1 MIRFRLIPSVAL
13 VGLLTGPVAWPPLW
27 ASDYIRTEDVVYARR
42 DGQPL
47 TLDIFQPK
55 EAPHGAGLIICI
67 SAGFKSNKDILNLVS
82 GKVVP
87 EFTRRGYVVFAV
99 QHSNAPQYSVPEI
112 IDDMHKAVRFIK
124 AQADKYRVK
133 PDKLGIA
140 GASSGGCLSLMLGC
154 NARPGHP
161 DAADPLERHSSQVAA
176 VGCFFPPTDF
186 LRYEEKPPANFD
198 YEGLFPYRKFDA
210 TANKYVPIT
219 KAERQAIGRACS
231 PFHCANKGAAP
242 TLIIHGDKDELVP
255 LEQSEILIQ
264 KLTACGVRCEIAVKK
279 GFGHDPLMVVL
290 FRQELADWFDEQLL
304 NRPRKRK

>member
-1 MIRFRLIPSVAL
+1 MIRFWLILRVAL
-13 VGLLTGPVAWPPLW
+13 TGLFSSPVALSPLC

-42 DGQPL
+42 DGQSL

-55 EAPHGAGLIICI
+55 ETTNGAGIILCV
-67 SAGFKSNKDILNLVS
+67 SGGFKSNKEILNLVS

-99 QHSNAPQYSVPEI
+99 LHSNAPQYSVPEI
-112 IDDMHKAVRFIK
+112 IDDMHQAVRFIK
-124 AQADKYRVK
+124 AQADKFRVK
-133 PDKLGIA
+133 PDRLGIA
-140 GASSGGCLSLMLGC
+140 GASSGGCLSLMMGC
-154 NARPGHP
+154 NARPGRP

-210 TANKYVPIT
+210 AANKHIPIS
-219 KAERQAIGRACS
+219 KLERQAIGKACS
-231 PFHCANKGAAP
+231 PFHCANKQAAP

-279 GFGHDPLMVVL
+279 GFGHDPIMVVL

-304 NRPRKRK
+304 NRPRKRQ